1 MLTRLKEGAHEKVST
16 KSYSYIGGVED
27 IISLLPKHL
36 ISG

>member
-16 KSYSYIGGVED
+16 KSYNGVVED
-27 IISLLPKHL
+27 IISSLPMHL